1 MLTPARRSRGPRG
14 IRVAV
19 STAHVIQSLYLPLSP
34 PSNGSS
40 MALISCQSLRI
51 AFGGPRLLE
60 GTNLQIERGERVGLL
75 GRNGEGKSTLLNII
89 MGTVTP
95 DAGEVVRDAGL
106 RMSLVEQQ
114 APEGLRGSALDV
126 IRSGSLPGTAEDH
139 HAERLCSLLHLD
151 ADQSFSSLSGGQKR
165 RALLGKALVCDPDV
179 LLLDEPTNHLDLEHI
194 DQLESILLRFQ
205 GSVLFITH
213 DRMFLQRVATR
224 IVELDRGRLTSWAC
238 DYPTFLVRKDALLAN
253 EEKEWA
259 LLDQKLEREETW
271 VRQGIKARRTR
282 NEGRVRAL
290 QQLRRDHADRRERV
304 GQVRLQVQ
312 EGGRSTARI
321 VEAKRVS
328 FGYETS
334 DSSQTDVV
342 RDFSTAIHRGDKVG
356 IIGPNGCGK
365 TTLLNLLIGELAPQK
380 GTVKHGTRLEV
391 AYFDQ
396 HRDELDA
403 RATVAEAVT
412 GGNEYMAIG
421 DDRKHIYGYL
431 QDFLFSAETARQPV
445 GSLSGGE
452 RSRLLLAKLFTHPA
466 NVLVLDEPTNDL
478 DTDTLELLEAR
489 LVAYEGTVLVVSHD
503 RTFLDNLCTSTLVFE
518 GHGAFKEYV
527 GGYSDWQ
534 RTVAAQDSEQVVASG
549 DRGQSP
555 TAKTRSKSDDGR
567 SKKLSYKEKQEWRA
581 LPGQIEALEHEL
593 HLLQTR
599 LADPEFFQEDAG
611 EIRRVSQRAKEIPP
625 EIDRV
630 FERWG
635 ELDERT

>member
-1 MLTPARRSRGPRG
+1 
-14 IRVAV
+14 
-19 STAHVIQSLYLPLSP
+19 
-34 PSNGSS
+34 
-40 MALISCQSLRI
+40 MALISCKSLRI

-60 GTNLQIERGERVGLL
+60 DANLSIERGERVGLL
-75 GRNGEGKSTLLNII
+75 GRNGEGKSTLLKII
-89 MGTVTP
+89 SGTVVP
-95 DAGEVVRDAGL
+95 DAGEIVRDAGL
-106 RMSLVEQQ
+106 RVSLVEQQ
-114 APEGLRGSALDV
+114 APEDLPGSALDV
-126 IRSGSLPGTAEDH
+126 IMSGSLPGTTEDH

-151 ADQSFSSLSGGQKR
+151 PEQSFSSLSGGQKR

-205 GSVLFITH
+205 GSVFFVTH
-213 DRMFLQRVATR
+213 DRAFLQRIATR

-238 DYPTFLVRKDALLAN
+238 DYSTFLERKDALLVN

-259 LLDQKLEREETW
+259 LLDQKLAKEEIW
-271 VRQGIKARRTR
+271 VRRGIKARRTR

-290 QQLRRDHADRRERV
+290 QQLRRDRTDRRERV

-321 VEAKRVS
+321 VQAKDVR
-328 FGYETS
+328 FAYGTS
-334 DSSQTDVV
+334 ESSETDVV
-342 RDFSTAIHRGDKVG
+342 RGFSSAIHRGDKVG

-365 TTLLNLLIGELAPQK
+365 TTLLNLLIGRLAPK
-380 GTVKHGTRLEV
+380 EGTVKHGARLQV

-403 RATVAEAVT
+403 KATVAEAVA
-412 GGNEYMAIG
+412 GGNDYVGVG

-452 RSRLLLAKLFTHPA
+452 RSRLLLAKLFTQPA
-466 NVLVLDEPTNDL
+466 NVLVMDEPTNDL

-489 LVAYEGTVLVVSHD
+489 LVAYDGTVLVVSHD
-503 RTFLDNLCTSTLVFE
+503 RAFLDNLCTSTLVFE
-518 GHGAFKEYV
+518 GQGAFKEYV

-534 RTVAAQDSEQVVASG
+534 RTVAGGWSERAVGSG
-549 DRGQSP
+549 SRGKRAVSA
-555 TAKTRSKSDDGR
+555 AKPESDDGKA
-567 SKKLSYKEKQEWRA
+567 KKLSYNEKQEWVA
-581 LPGQIEALEHEL
+581 LPGRIEALEHEL

-599 LADPEFFQEDAG
+599 LGDPAFFQGDAE
-611 EIRRVSQRAKEIPP
+611 EIRRVGQRAKEIPAK
-625 EIDRV
+625 IDEA

-635 ELDERT
+635 ALDERT

>member
-1 MLTPARRSRGPRG
+1 
-14 IRVAV
+14 
-19 STAHVIQSLYLPLSP
+19 
-34 PSNGSS
+34 
-40 MALISCQSLRI
+40 MALISCQSLRV
-51 AFGGPRLLE
+51 AFGGPLLLE
-60 GTNLQIERGERVGLL
+60 GANLQIERGERVGLL
-75 GRNGEGKSTLLNII
+75 GRNGEGKSTLLNVI
-89 MGTVTP
+89 MGTIAP

-106 RMSLVEQQ
+106 RLSLVEQR
-114 APEGLRGSALDV
+114 APQSLGGSALDV
-126 IRSGSLPGTAEDH
+126 IMSGSLPGTSEDH

-151 ADQSFSSLSGGQKR
+151 PYQSFSSLSGGQKR

-205 GSVLFITH
+205 GSVRFITH
-213 DRMFLQRVATR
+213 DRTFLQRIATR

-238 DYPTFLVRKDALLAN
+238 DYPTFLLRKDALLAN

-259 LLDQKLEREETW
+259 LLDRKLAKEEVW

-290 QQLRRDHADRRERV
+290 QRLRQDRADRRERV
-304 GQVRLQVQ
+304 GPVRFQVQ
-312 EGGRSTARI
+312 EGGRSTTRV
-321 VEAKRVS
+321 VEAKRVA
-328 FGYETS
+328 FAYESS
-334 DSSQTDVV
+334 DSSPSDVV

-365 TTLLNLLIGELAPQK
+365 TTLLNLLIGKLAPQE
-380 GTVKHGTRLEV
+380 GTVKHGARLHV

-396 HRDELDA
+396 HRDELDVT
-403 RATVAEAVT
+403 ATVAEAVA
-412 GGNEYMAIG
+412 GGNEYVSIG
-421 DDRKHIYGYL
+421 DNRKHIYGYL

-452 RSRLLLAKLFTHPA
+452 RSRLLLAKLFTQPA

-503 RTFLDNLCTSTLVFE
+503 RAFLDNLCTSTLVFE
-518 GHGAFKEYV
+518 GQGAFKEYV

-534 RTVAAQDSEQVVASG
+534 RTVAAQESERPGVSG
-549 DRGQSP
+549 GGGKP
-555 TAKTRSKSDDGR
+555 PAPKAKHKSDGER
-567 SKKLSYKEKQEWRA
+567 PKKLSYNEKQEWGE
-581 LPGQIEALEHEL
+581 LPGQIEVLEHEL
-593 HLLQTR
+593 HMLQTR
-599 LADPEFFQEDAG
+599 LADPAFFQKNAD
-611 EIRRVSQRAKEIPP
+611 EIRKVGQRAKEIPA
-625 EIDRV
+625 EIDRL

>member
-1 MLTPARRSRGPRG
+1 
-14 IRVAV
+14 
-19 STAHVIQSLYLPLSP
+19 
-34 PSNGSS
+34 
-40 MALISCQSLRI
+40 
-51 AFGGPRLLE
+51 
-60 GTNLQIERGERVGLL
+60 
-75 GRNGEGKSTLLNII
+75 
-89 MGTVTP
+89 
-95 DAGEVVRDAGL
+95 
-106 RMSLVEQQ
+106 MSLVEQQ
-114 APEGLRGSALDV
+114 APGGLRGSALDV
-126 IRSGSLPGTAEDH
+126 IQSGSLPGTAEDH

-151 ADQSFSSLSGGQKR
+151 AGQSFSSLSGGQKR

-205 GSVLFITH
+205 GSVFFITH
-213 DRMFLQRVATR
+213 DRTFLERIATR

-259 LLDQKLEREETW
+259 LLDRKLAKEETW

-290 QQLRRDHADRRERV
+290 QQLRRDRTDRRERV

-321 VEAKRVS
+321 VEAKGVA
-328 FGYETS
+328 FAYEAS
-334 DSSQTDVV
+334 DSSRTDVV
-342 RDFSTAIHRGDKVG
+342 RDFSCAIHRGDKVG

-365 TTLLNLLIGELAPQK
+365 TTLLNLLIGTLEPQE
-380 GTVKHGTRLEV
+380 GTLKHGARLQV

-396 HRDELDA
+396 HRDALDA
-403 RATVAEAVT
+403 RATVAEAVA
-412 GGNEYMAIG
+412 GGNEYVSIG

-452 RSRLLLAKLFTHPA
+452 RSRLLLAKLFTQPA

-503 RTFLDNLCTSTLVFE
+503 RAFLDNLCTSTLVFE

-534 RTVAAQDSEQVVASG
+534 RTVAAQESERVVESGSRGKPPASK
-549 DRGQSP
+549 
-555 TAKTRSKSDDGR
+555 AKPKSHDGR
-567 SKKLSYKEKQEWRA
+567 PKKLSYKEKQEWGA

-611 EIRRVSQRAKEIPP
+611 EIRKVGQRAKEIPL
-625 EIDRV
+625 EIDRA

>member
-1 MLTPARRSRGPRG
+1 
-14 IRVAV
+14 
-19 STAHVIQSLYLPLSP
+19 
-34 PSNGSS
+34 

-60 GTNLQIERGERVGLL
+60 GADLQIERGERVGLL
-75 GRNGEGKSTLLNII
+75 GRNGEGKSTLLNVI
-89 MGTVTP
+89 MGTVAP

-114 APEGLRGSALDV
+114 PPESLGGSALDV
-126 IRSGSLPGTAEDH
+126 IMSGSLPGTSEDH

-151 ADQSFSSLSGGQKR
+151 PNQSFSSLSGGQKR

-213 DRMFLQRVATR
+213 DRTFLQRIATR

-238 DYPTFLVRKDALLAN
+238 DYPTFLLRKDALLAN

-259 LLDQKLEREETW
+259 LLDQKLAKEEVW

-290 QQLRRDHADRRERV
+290 QQLRQDRADRRERL

-328 FGYETS
+328 FTYETS
-334 DSSQTDVV
+334 DSSPSDVV

-365 TTLLNLLIGELAPQK
+365 TTLLNLLIGQLAPQK
-380 GTVKHGTRLEV
+380 GTVKHGARLEV

-396 HRDELDA
+396 HRDELDVT
-403 RATVAEAVT
+403 ATVAEAVA
-412 GGNEYMAIG
+412 GGNEYVSIG
-421 DDRKHIYGYL
+421 DNRKHIYGYL

-452 RSRLLLAKLFTHPA
+452 RSRLLLAKLFTQPA

-503 RTFLDNLCTSTLVFE
+503 RAFLDNLCTSTLVFE
-518 GHGAFKEYV
+518 GQGAFKEYV

-534 RTVAAQDSEQVVASG
+534 RTVAAQESERAVVSG
-549 DRGQSP
+549 GGGKAAAP
-555 TAKTRSKSDDGR
+555 KAKRESDGGKP
-567 SKKLSYKEKQEWRA
+567 KKLSYKEKQEWGE

-599 LADPEFFQEDAG
+599 LADPAFFQGDAR
-611 EIRRVSQRAKEIPP
+611 EIRSVGQRAKEIPT
-625 EIDRV
+625 EIDGA